1 MRYVKAEKINLNCN
15 ITKTQEGD
23 TKNVSPF
30 EYIKIIKNMELFTKE
45 IIEKAK
51 AQYPLGSDM
60 ESQMVVAKFFNPCGA
75 GTWYLMNMDPEDEDY
90 CWGFCQ
96 LFESEIGSFSR
107 FELEN
112 TKVGFGLG
120 IERDLYFEPVNANE
134 LWEKLIKGIH
144 V

>member
-1 MRYVKAEKINLNCN
+1 
-15 ITKTQEGD
+15 
-23 TKNVSPF
+23 
-30 EYIKIIKNMELFTKE
+30 MELFTKQ

-60 ESQMVVAKFFNPCGA
+60 EKQMVVAKFFNPTGA

-90 CWGFCQ
+90 CWGIVD
-96 LFESEIGSFSR
+96 LYEVEMGSFSKS
-107 FELEN
+107 ELEN

-120 IERDLYFEPVNANE
+120 IERDLHFEPVNAKE
-134 LWEKLIKGIH
+134 LWEKLMKGVH